1 MKTTKVVVPW
11 KGGLHLRPAAD
22 LVNAAREST
31 SSMTLCHGS
40 KRASLRSIVSLVTLC
55 ATMGTPLVLEAN
67 GEDEERASQKIAQIF
82 SRDHIGE

>member
-1 MKTTKVVVPW
+1 MKTTEVIVPW

-22 LVNAAREST
+22 LVHAAKASRAA
-31 SSMTLCHGS
+31 MTLQHGN

-67 GEDEERASQKIAQIF
+67 GEDEERAAQKIVQIF
-82 SRDHIGE
+82 SRDHIQD

>member
-11 KGGLHLRPAAD
+11 EGGLHLRPAAD
-22 LVNAAREST
+22 LVNVARKSN
-31 SSMTLCHGS
+31 SSLTLRLGE

-67 GEDEERASQKIAQIF
+67 GEDEERASQKIVQIF
-82 SRDHIGE
+82 SHPQH